1 MLRIEERREG
11 INKSNRNIDNMVETC
26 GICKERE
33 ATTKCRICAIPLC
46 ETCAIEITIED
57 THPAHR
63 IKGITTPGIT
73 GEAVKRKIV
82 CPECVAEVDIF

>member
-1 MLRIEERREG
+1 MA
-11 INKSNRNIDNMVETC
+11 ETC

-33 ATTKCRICAIPLC
+33 ATAKCSICGIPLC
-46 ETCAIEITIED
+46 GTCAIEIKIED
-57 THPAHR
+57 IHPAHR

-73 GEAVKRKIV
+73 GEAVKRRIV